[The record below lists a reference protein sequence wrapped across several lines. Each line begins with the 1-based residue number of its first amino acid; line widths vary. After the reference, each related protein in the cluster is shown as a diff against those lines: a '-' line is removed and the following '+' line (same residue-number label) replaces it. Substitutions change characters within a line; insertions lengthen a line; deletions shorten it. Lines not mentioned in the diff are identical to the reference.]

1 MHYTMKKLLLFIAAF
16 YLVTALAAQS
26 ISPDLL
32 IRQWDA
38 RWLSVPGEP
47 AQGYGVYLFRKSFE
61 MQKVPA
67 TFIVHVSADNRYKL
81 YVNEKLVSV
90 GPARGDLYYWNFE
103 TVDLAPYLV
112 PGRNIMAAKVWN
124 EGELR
129 PEAQISWRTGFILQ
143 GNTPEESVVN
153 TNASWKCRKDESY
166 SPLSSPEVIGYYVTG
181 PGEFIR
187 METHIR
193 NWTGTGF
200 DDSAWAAADQAYWR
214 GGSPKG
220 LQDAFG
226 WMLVPSVIP
235 QMELTRQRL
244 QLVRESDV
252 TIPQTFPA
260 QRVSFSIPARTRANI
275 LLDQGFLTNAYPT
288 FEFSRGRNATI
299 RIKYAEAL
307 FIPANS
313 PEYGN
318 RGGGYMGSPAI
329 HGKGNRN
336 EVTGKI
342 FLGKKD
348 SLISDGTDHQVF
360 STLYWR
366 TFRYVLLTVE
376 TRDEPLVVEDFYGTF
391 TGYPFQL
398 KAKFQAGNP
407 ELQQVLDIGWRT
419 ARLCALE
426 TYVDCPYYEQ
436 LQYIGDTRIQAMI
449 SFYNSGDDRLVRNAI
464 NLMDHSRIAEG
475 PALSRHPSFS
485 PQLIPTF
492 ALWYIGMLH
501 DYWMYRPDEDFIK
514 EKLGGTRQILEFFHR
529 YQQENGSLKH
539 VPYWNFTD
547 WVEDRKGW
555 AGGVAPIGND
565 GNSAVMDFQLLLA
578 YQTAAKLE
586 EKLGMEAFAQLY
598 EERAGQLKATIQEK
612 YYDTGK
618 GLYADRPERDVF
630 SQHANT
636 LAILTG
642 MVSGEESAKLAR
654 NMHNITDMAP
664 ASIYFKYYLHRA
676 YIQAGLGND
685 YLKWLDKWYENIAM
699 GMTTWAED
707 SNINTARSDC
717 HAWGSSPNIE
727 FYRTILGIDTDA
739 PGFAKVKIEPHL
751 GDMQT
756 LSGEMPHPLG
766 MIRAKYE
773 LVKGKWN
780 VEIDLP
786 EGLTGR
792 LVWKGQEIALKSGK
806 NNIVF

>member
-1 MHYTMKKLLLFIAAF
+1 MKKTMLFLIAIPFVSTLL
-16 YLVTALAAQS
+16 VAQS

-32 IRQWDA
+32 TRQWEA
-38 RWLSVPGEP
+38 KWLSVPGEP
-47 AQGYGVYLFRKSFE
+47 QSGYGVYLFRKTFE
-61 MQKVPA
+61 IQQVPPN
-67 TFIVHVSADNRYKL
+67 FIIHVSADNRYKL

-90 GPARGDLYYWNFE
+90 GPARGDFYYWNFE
-103 TVDLAPYLV
+103 TVDLTPYLV
-112 PGRNIMAAKVWN
+112 PGRNVLAAKVWN

-129 PEAQISWRTGFILQ
+129 PEAQISWRTGFIMQ
-143 GNTPEESVVN
+143 GNTPEESIVN
-153 TNASWKCRKDESY
+153 TNTTWKCSRDNSY
-166 SPLSSPEVIGYYVTG
+166 SPLSSPEVIGYFVTG

-187 METHIR
+187 MEKHIR
-193 NWTGTGF
+193 DWASADF
-200 DDSAWAAADQAYWR
+200 DDSAWTAAEQAYWR

-220 LQDAFG
+220 LRDAFG

-235 QMELTRQRL
+235 QMELSVERL
-244 QLVRESDV
+244 QRVRESSV
-252 TIPQTFPA
+252 EIPPSFPLQRTSFTIPA
-260 QRVSFSIPARTRANI
+260 HTRANI
-275 LLDQGFLTNAYPT
+275 LLDQGYLTNAYPT
-288 FEFSRGRNATI
+288 LEFSRGRNAAI

-307 FIPANS
+307 FIPAGTGI
-313 PEYGN
+313 YGTL
-318 RGGGYMGSPAI
+318 GGGYMGHPGI

-336 EVTGKI
+336 EVAGKV
-342 FLGKKD
+342 FLGRRD
-348 SLISDGTDHQVF
+348 SLLSDGTNHQVF
-360 STLYWR
+360 TTLYWR

-376 TRDEPLVVEDFYGTF
+376 TQDDPLVVEDFYSTF

-398 KAKFQAGNP
+398 KTKFQSDNP

-436 LQYIGDTRIQAMI
+436 LQYIGDARIQAMI
-449 SFYNSGDDRLVRNAI
+449 SFYNSGDDRLVRNAL

-475 PALSRHPSFS
+475 PTLSRHPSYS

-501 DYWMYRPDEDFIK
+501 DFWMYRPDDSFVR

-529 YQQENGSLKH
+529 HQQDNGSLKH

-555 AGGVAPIGND
+555 SAGVAPVGTD
-565 GNSAVMDFQLLLA
+565 GSSAVMDFQLLLA
-578 YQTAAKLE
+578 YQTAAELE
-586 EKLGMEAFAQLY
+586 KKLGMEAYAQLY
-598 EERAGQLKATIQEK
+598 DQRAGQLKAAIRQK
-612 YYDTGK
+612 YWDTGK
-618 GLYADRPERDVF
+618 GLYADRPEKDVF

-642 MVSGEESAKLAR
+642 MVSGEESLQLAR
-654 NMHNITDMAP
+654 KMLSGSDMAP

-676 YIQAGLGND
+676 YIQAGLGDD

-699 GMTTWAED
+699 GLTTWAED

-739 PGFAKVKIEPHL
+739 PGFARVKIEPHL

-766 MIRAKYE
+766 MIRAKYG
-773 LVKGKWN
+773 LAKGKWN

-786 EGLTGR
+786 AGLTGR
-792 LVWKGQEIALKSGK
+792 LIWKGQEIALKSGK
-806 NNIVF
+806 NNLVF

>member
-1 MHYTMKKLLLFIAAF
+1 MRKLNLSFVAFAIVMPLFS
-16 YLVTALAAQS
+16 QS

-32 IRQWDA
+32 TRQWDA
-38 RWLSVPGEP
+38 RWLSVSGEP

-61 MQKVPA
+61 LPQAPA

-112 PGRNIMAAKVWN
+112 PGRNILAAKVWN

-143 GNTPEESVVN
+143 GNTALESAVN

-187 METHIR
+187 MEKHIR
-193 NWTGTGF
+193 GWTAIDF

-244 QLVRESDV
+244 QQVRESNV
-252 TIPQTFPA
+252 TIPQLFPA

-288 FEFSRGRNATI
+288 FEFSKGRNASV

-313 PEYGN
+313 PVYGT

-366 TFRYVLLTVE
+366 TFRYVLLTIE
-376 TRDEPLVVEDFYGTF
+376 TQDEPLVVEDFYGTF

-407 ELQQVLDIGWRT
+407 DLQQVLEIGWRT

-475 PALSRHPSFS
+475 PALSRHPSYS

-501 DYWMYRPDEDFIK
+501 DYWMYRPDEGFIK

-529 YQQENGSLKH
+529 YQQENNSLKQ

-555 AGGVAPIGND
+555 SGGVAPISAD
-565 GNSAVMDFQLLLA
+565 GSSAVMDFQLLLA
-578 YQTAAKLE
+578 YQTAAELE
-586 EKLGMEAFAQLY
+586 EKLGMEAFARLY

-612 YYDTGK
+612 YWDTGK

-642 MVSGEESAKLAR
+642 MVSGEEAVQLAR
-654 NMHNITDMAP
+654 KMQAVTDMAP

-676 YIQAGLGND
+676 YIQAGLGDD

-727 FYRTILGIDTDA
+727 FYRTMLGIDTDA

-751 GDMQT
+751 GD
-756 LSGEMPHPLG
+756 LLAADGEMPHPLG
-766 MIRAKYE
+766 LIRAKYE
-773 LVKGKWN
+773 LVNGKWN

-792 LVWKGQEIALKSGK
+792 LVWKGQEIALKSGI
-806 NNIVF
+806 NSMVF